1 MGGTFFCDVSANVW
15 DADARNQ
22 YRCLLPVFS
31 CRREECYGPMNAK
44 CLTIQSCKGF
54 VYLYMVMGK
63 INHWSKSHIF
73 SKTLSYMFGGRGGK
87 KKRGNQGCSRLHWS
101 EVSSCQG
108 SARVQSNERLVH
120 CHMSLLFLCGRH
132 HSWEVGWAFNISI
145 YPQSSCAPES
155 SNQQTPATTP
165 TSAMIPPTSQSA
177 PVISCGP
184 NRLRPLSMPSAE
196 TASVSGFLVFGFFW
210 AVQSKLVPPTH
221 KHPSWEMESPFTAW
235 FRPTSCHFSSHTHTF
250 LHIHH

>member
-1 MGGTFFCDVSANVW
+1 MGATFFCDVSANVW

-73 SKTLSYMFGGRGGK
+73 SKTLSYMFGGRGG

-196 TASVSGFLVFGFFW
+196 TASVSGFLFFVFFF
-210 AVQSKLVPPTH
+210 
-221 KHPSWEMESPFTAW
+221 
-235 FRPTSCHFSSHTHTF
+235 
-250 LHIHH
+250 

>member
-1 MGGTFFCDVSANVW
+1 MGGTSFCDVSANVW

-108 SARVQSNERLVH
+108 SARVSIQ
-120 CHMSLLFLCGRH
+120 
-132 HSWEVGWAFNISI
+132 WAFGPLSHVTALSLWQASQLRSGVGFQHIHLPTILLCTRVIKSTNTCNHPYIRHDSTNQPI
-145 YPQSSCAPES
+145 SSCDLLWPKPS
-155 SNQQTPATTP
+155 
-165 TSAMIPPTSQSA
+165 PP
-177 PVISCGP
+177 
-184 NRLRPLSMPSAE
+184 PLHAI
-196 TASVSGFLVFGFFW
+196 GWNG
-210 AVQSKLVPPTH
+210 
-221 KHPSWEMESPFTAW
+221 
-235 FRPTSCHFSSHTHTF
+235 
-250 LHIHH
+250 